1 MSWYVYLLRVQKSGA
16 LYCGISNNLEA
27 RMAAHRSGK
36 GAKALRNKPFQLA
49 WFMALENRSIAS
61 KYENR
66 IKALS
71 KAKKER
77 LVRNA
82 PQPIQFTLDKE

>member
-36 GAKALRNKPFQLA
+36 GAKALRSKPFELA
-49 WFMALENRSIAS
+49 WFMALNNRSIAS
-61 KYENR
+61 KYEYR
-66 IKALS
+66 IKALP
-71 KAKKER
+71 KAEKER

-82 PQPIQFTLDKE
+82 PQPIQFADTE